1 MVCIYFAFCVNLV
14 TYGVVELEEDLDEDD
29 LDLMEENTGTKAAR
43 SHLTR
48 LRRGRASSS
57 RSVSPD
63 ETRISRRRPPG
74 SDDESLPDANDINR
88 IWDDRARYDDDGD
101 MDDFIE
107 DDLDE
112 DPGMGEEERE
122 EQRRERRRVEKERR
136 KAMGARPELAGI
148 DAGAWDEIFEVF
160 GDGTDYDWALDDED
174 LAEEYEPLPKPDM
187 SYADV
192 RTILGTHVA

>member
-1 MVCIYFAFCVNLV
+1 M
-14 TYGVVELEEDLDEDD
+14 EEDLDEDD
-29 LDLMEENTGTKAAR
+29 LDLMEENTGTRASR
-43 SHLTR
+43 SRLTR

-57 RSVSPD
+57 RSVTPD
-63 ETRISRRRPPG
+63 ETRTPRARRAPG
-74 SDDESLPDANDINR
+74 SDEESLPDANDLTH
-88 IWDDRARYDDDGD
+88 IWEDERRGRDDDNED

-112 DPGMGEEERE
+112 EPGMGEEERE
-122 EQRRERRRVEKERR
+122 EQRRERRRAEKERR

-174 LAEEYEPLPKPDM
+174 LAEEYEPQAKPEM
-187 SYADV
+187 SYQDV
-192 RTILGTHVA
+192 ST

>member
-1 MVCIYFAFCVNLV
+1 M
-14 TYGVVELEEDLDEDD
+14 EEDLDEDD
-29 LDLMEENTGTKAAR
+29 LDLVEENTGTRASR
-43 SHLTR
+43 GHLTR

-57 RSVSPD
+57 RSASPED
-63 ETRISRRRPPG
+63 TRISRGRRPRG
-74 SDDESLPDANDINR
+74 SDDESLPDANDIDR
-88 IWDDRARYDDDGD
+88 IWDDRARDEDDGD

-174 LAEEYEPLPKPDM
+174 LAEEYEPVSKPDLT
-187 SYADV
+187 YNDV
-192 RTILGTHVA
+192 SAPLGHVA

>member
-1 MVCIYFAFCVNLV
+1 M
-14 TYGVVELEEDLDEDD
+14 EEDLDEDD
-29 LDLMEENTGTKAAR
+29 LDLMAENTGTRASR
-43 SHLTR
+43 SRLTR

-57 RSVSPD
+57 RSVTPD
-63 ETRISRRRPPG
+63 ETRAPRARRAQG

-88 IWDDRARYDDDGD
+88 IWEDERRPDDED

-112 DPGMGEEERE
+112 EPGMGEEERE
-122 EQRRERRRVEKERR
+122 EQRRERRRAEKERR

-174 LAEEYEPLPKPDM
+174 LDEYEQPAKPEM
-187 SYADV
+187 SYQDV
-192 RTILGTHVA
+192 SIYAQFGFVA